1 MWKGPASYLASL
13 VPTCASARPASI
25 PLLELILYRFSLRV
39 EGIALA
45 GIILDTLSSQFV
57 RKWRTELSR
66 LALWDPWG
74 NGMGELLALVALGIA
89 AKWIEDRGISLTAGA
104 MGDMSDGRFGR
115 REISVTERLMLAELG
130 WGLMELSSEGDVQWA
145 MEEMARWRARVGGIT
160 AGQDLRGINC

>member
-1 MWKGPASYLASL
+1 
-13 VPTCASARPASI
+13 
-25 PLLELILYRFSLRV
+25 
-39 EGIALA
+39 
-45 GIILDTLSSQFV
+45 
-57 RKWRTELSR
+57 
-66 LALWDPWG
+66 
-74 NGMGELLALVALGIA
+74 MGELLALVALGIA